1 MAPRPFFL
9 LIAFSATSGYR
20 FSHCSISPKLN
31 PPGSLLVYPYVE
43 TAGVNY
49 NDTLI
54 KIANRSDYDVTLG
67 HFALNERPD
76 TTDPCDFIKRDGIV
90 ELSGKE
96 VFYWDV
102 LRGVFPTAPGASEN
116 FIAPMPDF
124 QGLIF
129 VWAIGCT
136 NAIGTDVLITS
147 TPIDCAAN
155 QLEIDFDYL
164 LGSAVL
170 VDNAGAAAQYNAIP
184 HQGLN
189 VVGDRVLNLDG
200 NEYTMA
206 TSRVYFEGFTAG
218 AFGLP
223 FDGFLA
229 VASLDID
236 FILSEQ
242 PDFDINLDVHNVW
255 EWKFSRHFDFC
266 QFELYGLR
274 DVDIDLTRTALGSD
288 LFQAATTS
296 TDAIWA
302 VFVQDI
308 SLAAGEFDWATNV
321 CQDPTR
327 AAPATVVLPP
337 VTQ

>member
-1 MAPRPFFL
+1 MKKLAVFVVCISMVL
-9 LIAFSATSGYR
+9 CGGLAFGQANN
-20 FSHCSISPKLN
+20 LN
-31 PPGSLLVYPYVE
+31 EPGSILVYPFVE
-43 TAGVNY
+43 TAGINY

-54 KIANRSDYDVTLG
+54 KIANRSDNDVVLAY
-67 HFALNERPD
+67 FALNEKRD
-76 TTDPCDFIKRDGIV
+76 TTDPCDFAKFDGII

-102 LRGVFPTAPGASEN
+102 LRGVTPAADGASDN
-116 FIAPMPDF
+116 FIAPLAGF

-129 VWAIGCT
+129 VWAID
-136 NAIGTDVLITS
+136 GT
-147 TPIDCAAN
+147 AN
-155 QLEIDFDYL
+155 QNEIDFDFL
-164 LGSAVL
+164 IGSAIL

-184 HQGLN
+184 HQGLA
-189 VVGDRVLNLDG
+189 VVGDRVLNLNG

-206 TSRVYFEGFTAG
+206 TSRVFFEGFTAG

-223 FDGFLA
+223 FNGILA

-255 EWKFSRHFDFC
+255 EWKFSRHVDFC
-266 QFELYGLR
+266 QFELYSLT
-274 DVDIDLTRTALGSD
+274 DVDIDLTRTSLGSNV
-288 LFQAATTS
+288 FQAATTS
-296 TDAIWA
+296 TDAIYA

-308 SLAAGEFDWATNV
+308 SLAVGELDWATNV
-321 CQDPTR
+321 WQDPTR
-327 AAPATVVLPP
+327 TAAATVVLPP

>member
-1 MAPRPFFL
+1 MKKLAVL
-9 LIAFSATSGYR
+9 LVCMSMVLCGGLAFAQVNN
-20 FSHCSISPKLN
+20 LN
-31 PPGSLLVYPYVE
+31 EPGSILVYPYVE
-43 TAGVNY
+43 TAGINY
-49 NDTLI
+49 NNTLI
-54 KIANRSDYDVTLG
+54 KIANRSDAAVTLG
-67 HFALNERPD
+67 YFALNKDRN
-76 TTDPCDFIKRDGIV
+76 TDCDFVKQDGII

-96 VFYWDV
+96 VFYWNV
-102 LRGVFPTAPGASEN
+102 RRGVFPTDPGESDN
-116 FIAPMPDF
+116 FIAGMPNF

-129 VWAIGCT
+129 VWAMN
-136 NAIGTDVLITS
+136 NAAD
-147 TPIDCAAN
+147 
-155 QLEIDFDYL
+155 QLEITFNYL
-164 LGSAVL
+164 IGSAIL

-184 HQGLN
+184 HQAITA

-200 NEYTMA
+200 VEYTMA
-206 TSRVYFEGFTAG
+206 TSRVFFEGFTAG

-229 VASLDID
+229 VANLDID
-236 FILSEQ
+236 FILSIQ

-266 QFELYGLR
+266 QFETYGLT
-274 DVDIDLTRTALGSD
+274 DADIDLTRTALGSD
-288 LFQAATTS
+288 VFQAATTS

-321 CQDPTR
+321 WQDPAR
-327 AAPATVVLPP
+327 GASAVVVLPP